1 MPQSRKPDE
10 SESQGKPEDSPGL
23 GREDAPGQNKPRAET
38 QGDPGPGS
46 LKEGQE
52 VGEEVDA
59 EAPGPITPEHES
71 GSWEQTKREQEAQ
84 DKAREEASRKS
95 S

>member
-1 MPQSRKPDE
+1 MPQARQPDE
-10 SESQGKPEDSPGL
+10 SQSGKPEDTPGK
-23 GREDAPGQNKPRAET
+23 GREDAPGQNKPRAE
-38 QGDPGPGS
+38 QQSEGDPGPGS

-84 DKAREEASRKS
+84 EKAREEGGKTS
-95 S
+95 

>member
-1 MPQSRKPDE
+1 MPDEQSKPKPQSSPKPAESKDDE
-10 SESQGKPEDSPGL
+10 QTKG
-23 GREDAPGQNKPRAET
+23 
-38 QGDPGPGS
+38 PGPGS

-71 GSWEQTKREQEAQ
+71 GSWEQTKAEQEAQ
-84 DKAREEASRKS
+84 EKAREAGKGKS